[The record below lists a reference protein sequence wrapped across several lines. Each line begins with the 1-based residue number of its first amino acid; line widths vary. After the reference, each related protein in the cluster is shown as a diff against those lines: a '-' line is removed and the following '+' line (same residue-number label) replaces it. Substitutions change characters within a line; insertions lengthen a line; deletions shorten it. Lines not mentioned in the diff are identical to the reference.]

1 MKYPRVA
8 PLAGLVAAAMMLAAC
23 GGGSDDNKNNTPA
36 PTPPGS
42 NSGGTNPGTKPP
54 AGGGAGAANSVVLVK
69 QAMTGTNEGTSAEAA
84 GVADGFAK
92 AASAPATASALG
104 GYGQVFTATDNTAS
118 NTRIHLRNFETYVR
132 SAGKWKRVQFS
143 GKLKGKTYGV
153 GYAGAAQDCNFA
165 NGCLRAEDD
174 GGVSFKP
181 VAGRFLRF
189 WPEAAFTQSLVTPAQ
204 VEAIFTTVQTRL
216 VKDGG
221 GADDRASAKYLVN
234 VGAAWVPATWTA
246 TDFPRDAYPAYTSL
260 TDAGHGRLTLVKNDF
275 GSANFHSG
283 SDAQVDE
290 LANPLEGAGG
300 RAPLANSQNVRDDD
314 DVVRLIFIG
323 DSITQGNVAQRN
335 PAGQIVG
342 AAQDSFRRNLWNSL
356 MQDPT
361 LPMVDFVGTRTGTA
375 LSDENYCQKKTT
387 SPDTGDYKLPE
398 FDTDHEGYWGAC
410 VDQVNTLLTPA
421 LARLD
426 TDAQRGEPDV
436 ALIHI
441 GTNNLNT
448 NAEAGVDAAITQLQS
463 TIAELRKTND
473 DITILVAKVI
483 PFLNDAG
490 AASPLVASYN
500 AAIEARIAPMT
511 TAKSKIVVV
520 DHSTFPVG
528 QLRDRFHPNDAGEK
542 TLADTWLAALKANN
556 LLVDRD

>member
-8 PLAGLVAAAMMLAAC
+8 PLAGLVAAAMVLAAC
-23 GGGSDDNKNNTPA
+23 GGGGSSDNNSNNNANTGNNT
-36 PTPPGS
+36 
-42 NSGGTNPGTKPP
+42 TNPGNTGNTGTVGN
-54 AGGGAGAANSVVLVK
+54 AGVANTVALVK
-69 QAMTGTNEGTSAEAA
+69 AAMTGTNEGASAQAA

-92 AASAPATASALG
+92 AATAPANASALG
-104 GYGQVFTATDNTAS
+104 GYGQVFTATDNTAT

-132 SAGKWKRVQFS
+132 SAGKWQRVQFS
-143 GKLKGKTYGV
+143 GKLKGKTYAT
-153 GYAGAAQDCNFA
+153 GYAGAAQDCNLT

-181 VAGRFLRF
+181 VDGRFLRF

-221 GADDRASAKYLVN
+221 GADDRANAKYLVN
-234 VGAAWVPATWTA
+234 VGAAWTPATWAA
-246 TDFPRDAYPAYTSL
+246 TDFPRDAYPAYTAL

-275 GSANFHSG
+275 NSASFHSG
-283 SDAQVDE
+283 TDAQADE
-290 LANPLEGAGG
+290 LANPVAAGG

-314 DVVRLIFIG
+314 DVVKLLFIG

-335 PAGQIVG
+335 AAGQIVG
-342 AAQDSFRRNLWNSL
+342 TAQDSFRRNLWNSL
-356 MQDPT
+356 MQDPS
-361 LPMVDFVGTRTGTA
+361 LPMVDFVGTRLGTA
-375 LSDENYCQKKTT
+375 TSDQNYCANKQT

-421 LARLD
+421 LAKLD
-426 TDAQRGEPDV
+426 ADAMRGEPDV

-448 NAEAGVDAAITQLQS
+448 NAEAGVNQAIDQLK
-463 TIAELRKTND
+463 TMIAELRKTND

-483 PFLNDAG
+483 PFLGETG
-490 AASPLVASYN
+490 AASPLVATYN
-500 AAIEARIAPMT
+500 AAIDAQIAPMT

-520 DHSTFPVG
+520 DHSAFPVG

-542 TLADTWLAALKANN
+542 TLADTWLAALKSNN